1 MLYEQV
7 IERGKARLTD
17 TSAMSRSEWLKLR
30 ASGIGGS
37 DAGAIMGLN
46 KYATPLSVYFAKKD
60 LAVHEGSKA
69 AEWGNILEDP
79 IRQKARE
86 ELGIQ
91 IETVPGM
98 FTNKEH
104 DFMNANFDGLIFV
117 EGEKEIAGS
126 VVSGLG
132 GHEIKTSRTGD
143 GFTTDEAEAIT
154 ELYIAELVDAGVVK
168 IVDRANFDKVMKE
181 LNFQSSDWS
190 NSEKTAKLGQALNA
204 KFISR
209 GKIMKLGSKL
219 AISASVID
227 IQTAENVASTK
238 ATYQDI
244 DDLVSNL
251 YELEIT
257 SLAKDVAY
265 SRGPAGGL
273 VFHFDGQY
281 FYEAIFWNKLY
292 SLKDANKIDV
302 SGVRGYYDW
311 KFPNVT
317 EARYICENLLT
328 RKKHDEILG
337 DYWLYEYRKSVKF
350 YAEYGRDYRIYDY
363 NTENDKCRIC
373 LVRKFA
379 DE

>member
-60 LAVHEGSKA
+60 LAVQEGSKA

-86 ELGIQ
+86 ELGIE

-104 DFMNANFDGLIFV
+104 DFMNANFDGLVFV

-143 GFTTDEAEAIT
+143 GFTTDEIPDSYYAQVQHYMAVTGLTFFVLTVFIFDQYTGRHYVIPRNDEFIDRLIEAESTFWNDFVLANVMPAPTGNENETELLKNLPMAETVTLDEESEAIL
-154 ELYIAELVDAGVVK
+154 EEKEQLDAEIKTLQKQIDILKEKILIKMTKMPSGIPMAKAVAGSDAWKVSLAIPAANTVAECGAWKISLTTQTAKRVDTAALKKAGIYEQYAKESVSRVLRITK
-168 IVDRANFDKVMKE
+168 AKE
-181 LNFQSSDWS
+181 L
-190 NSEKTAKLGQALNA
+190 
-204 KFISR
+204 
-209 GKIMKLGSKL
+209 
-219 AISASVID
+219 
-227 IQTAENVASTK
+227 
-238 ATYQDI
+238 
-244 DDLVSNL
+244 
-251 YELEIT
+251 
-257 SLAKDVAY
+257 
-265 SRGPAGGL
+265 
-273 VFHFDGQY
+273 
-281 FYEAIFWNKLY
+281 
-292 SLKDANKIDV
+292 
-302 SGVRGYYDW
+302 
-311 KFPNVT
+311 
-317 EARYICENLLT
+317 
-328 RKKHDEILG
+328 
-337 DYWLYEYRKSVKF
+337 
-350 YAEYGRDYRIYDY
+350 
-363 NTENDKCRIC
+363 
-373 LVRKFA
+373 
-379 DE
+379 

>member
-79 IRQKARE
+79 VRQKARE
-86 ELGIQ
+86 ELGIE

-104 DFMNANFDGLIFV
+104 DFMNANFDGLVFA

-143 GFTTDEAEAIT
+143 GFTTDEIPDSYYAQVQHYMAVTGLTFFVLTVFIFDQYTGRHYVIPRNDEFIDRLIEAESMFWNDFVLANVMPAPTGNENELDLVKALPMAEEITLNEDTEQLLEEKAAIDSQIEDLKKKSDILKEQVLIKMSEAACGKDSLKT
-154 ELYIAELVDAGVVK
+154 IAVCGRWKISLNTQVSKRVDTNALKKAGVYDEYAKESVSRVLRITK
-168 IVDRANFDKVMKE
+168 AKE
-181 LNFQSSDWS
+181 L
-190 NSEKTAKLGQALNA
+190 
-204 KFISR
+204 
-209 GKIMKLGSKL
+209 
-219 AISASVID
+219 
-227 IQTAENVASTK
+227 
-238 ATYQDI
+238 
-244 DDLVSNL
+244 
-251 YELEIT
+251 
-257 SLAKDVAY
+257 
-265 SRGPAGGL
+265 
-273 VFHFDGQY
+273 
-281 FYEAIFWNKLY
+281 
-292 SLKDANKIDV
+292 
-302 SGVRGYYDW
+302 
-311 KFPNVT
+311 
-317 EARYICENLLT
+317 
-328 RKKHDEILG
+328 
-337 DYWLYEYRKSVKF
+337 
-350 YAEYGRDYRIYDY
+350 
-363 NTENDKCRIC
+363 
-373 LVRKFA
+373 
-379 DE
+379 

>member
-60 LAVHEGSKA
+60 LAVQEGSKA

-86 ELGIQ
+86 ELGIE

-104 DFMNANFDGLIFV
+104 DFMNANFDGLVFV

-143 GFTTDEAEAIT
+143 GFTTDEIPDSYYAQVQHYMAVTGLTFFVLTVFIFDQYTGRHYVIPRNEEFIERLIEAESTFWNDFVLTNVMPAPTGNENELDLVKALPMAAEIT
-154 ELYIAELVDAGVVK
+154 LGEDVETMLEEKAVIDGQ
-168 IVDRANFDKVMKE
+168 IKE
-181 LNFQSSDWS
+181 LQEKSD
-190 NSEKTAKLGQALNA
+190 
-204 KFISR
+204 I
-209 GKIMKLGSKL
+209 
-219 AISASVID
+219 
-227 IQTAENVASTK
+227 
-238 ATYQDI
+238 
-244 DDLVSNL
+244 
-251 YELEIT
+251 
-257 SLAKDVAY
+257 
-265 SRGPAGGL
+265 
-273 VFHFDGQY
+273 
-281 FYEAIFWNKLY
+281 
-292 SLKDANKIDV
+292 LKEQVLLKM
-302 SGVRGYYDW
+302 
-311 KFPNVT
+311 T
-317 EARYICENLLT
+317 EASDEENAPKTIATCGLWKISLNT
-328 RKKHDEILG
+328 QVSKRVDTNALKKAG
-337 DYWLYEYRKSVKF
+337 
-350 YAEYGRDYRIYDY
+350 IYDEY
-363 NTENDKCRIC
+363 AKESVSRVLRITKTKG
-373 LVRKFA
+373 L
-379 DE
+379 

>member
-79 IRQKARE
+79 VRQKARE

-104 DFMNANFDGLIFV
+104 DFMNANFDGLVFV

-143 GFTTDEAEAIT
+143 GFTTDEIPDSYYAQVQHYMAVTGLTFFVLTVFIFDQYTGRHYVIPRNDEFIDRLIEAESTFWNDFVLANVMPAPTGNENELDLVKALPMAEKITLSEDTEQLLEEKVAIDSQIEDLKKKSDILKEQVLIKMSEAACGKDSLKT
-154 ELYIAELVDAGVVK
+154 IAVCGRWKISLNTQVSKRVDTNALKKAGVYDEYAKESVSRVLRITK
-168 IVDRANFDKVMKE
+168 AKE
-181 LNFQSSDWS
+181 L
-190 NSEKTAKLGQALNA
+190 
-204 KFISR
+204 
-209 GKIMKLGSKL
+209 
-219 AISASVID
+219 
-227 IQTAENVASTK
+227 
-238 ATYQDI
+238 
-244 DDLVSNL
+244 
-251 YELEIT
+251 
-257 SLAKDVAY
+257 
-265 SRGPAGGL
+265 
-273 VFHFDGQY
+273 
-281 FYEAIFWNKLY
+281 
-292 SLKDANKIDV
+292 
-302 SGVRGYYDW
+302 
-311 KFPNVT
+311 
-317 EARYICENLLT
+317 
-328 RKKHDEILG
+328 
-337 DYWLYEYRKSVKF
+337 
-350 YAEYGRDYRIYDY
+350 
-363 NTENDKCRIC
+363 
-373 LVRKFA
+373 
-379 DE
+379 

>member
-7 IERGKARLTD
+7 IELGKARLTD

-60 LAVHEGSKA
+60 LAVQEGSKA

-104 DFMNANFDGLIFV
+104 DFMNANFDGLVFV

-143 GFTTDEAEAIT
+143 GFTTDEIPDSYYVQVQHYMAVTGLTFFVLTVFIFDQYTGRHYVIPRNEEFIERLIEAESTFWNDFVLANVMPAPTGNENELDLVKALPMAEEITLSEDTEQLLEEKAAIDGQIKDLQEKSDILKEQVLIKMT
-154 ELYIAELVDAGVVK
+154 EASGGENAPKTIAVCGLWKISLNTQVSKRVDTNALKKAGVYDEYAKESISRVLRITK
-168 IVDRANFDKVMKE
+168 AKE
-181 LNFQSSDWS
+181 L
-190 NSEKTAKLGQALNA
+190 
-204 KFISR
+204 
-209 GKIMKLGSKL
+209 
-219 AISASVID
+219 
-227 IQTAENVASTK
+227 
-238 ATYQDI
+238 
-244 DDLVSNL
+244 
-251 YELEIT
+251 
-257 SLAKDVAY
+257 
-265 SRGPAGGL
+265 
-273 VFHFDGQY
+273 
-281 FYEAIFWNKLY
+281 
-292 SLKDANKIDV
+292 
-302 SGVRGYYDW
+302 
-311 KFPNVT
+311 
-317 EARYICENLLT
+317 
-328 RKKHDEILG
+328 
-337 DYWLYEYRKSVKF
+337 
-350 YAEYGRDYRIYDY
+350 
-363 NTENDKCRIC
+363 
-373 LVRKFA
+373 
-379 DE
+379 